1 MGSQQDTRTHTIIP
15 FCRETE
21 LTKFRENLLMQFSVI
36 SFVVLAAVAVSIS
49 TILVA
54 RLNRDVD
61 LLKDHRAAVVSGRTV
76 ADTDP
81 YSIPNLVRD
90 VKDLRWITY
99 GVVGTGFLL
108 LYGGL
113 VLIVWR
119 NWSTIVQQRIQLQ
132 ALNSQLEAAG
142 EQTKVTLAERTE
154 ALQVANQELEAFSYS
169 VSHDLRAP
177 LRGIDGF
184 SQALLEDHGDQLNE
198 EGQDYLRRVRAAS
211 QRMGH
216 LIDDLLQL
224 SRISRSEMKEQRVDL
239 SAVAREITADLHRTE
254 PDRKAKMVIEDG
266 LSVIGDSGV
275 LRLVLEN
282 LLGNAWKFTSHH
294 SSATIEFGVTQED
307 GGEAYFVRDDGAG
320 FDMAYADKLFGPFQR
335 LHQAI
340 EFPGNGIGLATV
352 QRIINR
358 HGGRVWAEG
367 QVEKGVT
374 FYFTL

>member
-1 MGSQQDTRTHTIIP
+1 
-15 FCRETE
+15 
-21 LTKFRENLLMQFSVI
+21 MQFSVI

-320 FDMAYADKLFGPFQR
+320 FDMAYADKLFGPLR

-367 QVEKGVT
+367 QVEKGAT